1 MKWSSCECDHY
12 HFFSF
17 PGPEYGTTEAA
28 WKGLFVE
35 ADRVCTLHGGIR
47 DQLANDVYTKVKT
60 WQKETFLKQK
70 LGGLKLHKE
79 YDDGFTKV
87 SDKERQYQWH
97 NLLTESRSHAYVDWQ
112 LYIGDWILGKFTQY
126 TLKLL
131 KGQTDRLGN
140 SVV

>member
-87 SDKERQYQWH
+87 SDKEYDDGFTKVSEMERKHQWH
-97 NLLTESRSHAYVDWQ
+97 NLLNLAVMLT
-112 LYIGDWILGKFTQY
+112 
-126 TLKLL
+126 
-131 KGQTDRLGN
+131 
-140 SVV
+140 

>member
-1 MKWSSCECDHY
+1 M
-12 HFFSF
+12 
-17 PGPEYGTTEAA
+17 
-28 WKGLFVE
+28 FVE

-87 SDKERQYQWH
+87 SEMERKYQWH

-131 KGQTDRLGN
+131 KGQTDGLGN
-140 SVV
+140 SVVEGWLGLKLTNLRY